1 MSVPYQRQSIS
12 AAEVIK
18 NLLFSFLAAHYL
30 CVRVF
35 LLNFLPPNLKIL
47 IQLHNVGEE
56 RKRAECIKNNIHA
69 PHSPCLLWRRWLI
82 KKGNLSAFY

>member
-12 AAEVIK
+12 AAKVIK
-18 NLLFSFLAAHYL
+18 NLLFSFRLLIYYL

-47 IQLHNVGEE
+47 IQLHNVGWKKES
-56 RKRAECIKNNIHA
+56 RSVLKII
-69 PHSPCLLWRRWLI
+69 STRRTLHVYY
-82 KKGNLSAFY
+82 GEDD